1 MQDRSAD
8 HPQAVPP
15 VSGSIAVVGA
25 GSIGTAWA
33 TVFAAGGFPVKL
45 SDPDPERL
53 ERALAEATGGL
64 HRLSEAGLLDGD
76 PARAAARITGE
87 SRMEDAVRD
96 ASYVQECA
104 PEDVA
109 LKASLFAALD
119 EASPAD
125 AVLASSSSFLPAS
138 AFASELPG
146 RARML
151 VVHPGNPPTL
161 LRLAEIVPAPFTDPA
176 CTGRAKALLEAC
188 GLSTVVVRREVEG
201 FVFNRLQGALL
212 REAWALV
219 ADGVAEPDEIDR
231 IVRDGLG
238 LRWAVIGP
246 FETSDL
252 NTRGGIAAHAARMLP
267 AYARMGAERGMAEPP
282 WTPEV
287 VDQVVADRRARLP
300 LENWADRV
308 GWRDR
313 ILALLLV
320 ARRKGSGR

>member
-1 MQDRSAD
+1 MQEGTPS
-8 HPQAVPP
+8 PLPP
-15 VSGSIAVVGA
+15 PPPGTVAIIGA
-25 GSIGTAWA
+25 GSIGTAFA
-33 TVFAAGGFPVKL
+33 AVFAGAGRTVRL
-45 SDPDPERL
+45 WDPDPERL
-53 ERALAEATGGL
+53 RRAVQEAADGLAWLRECGLVEADT
-64 HRLSEAGLLDGD
+64 A
-76 PARAAARITGE
+76 AAAARIAPVD
-87 SRMEDAVRD
+87 RLDDAVRD
-96 ASYVQECA
+96 AAHVQECA

-109 LKASLFAALD
+109 LKTELFAALD
-119 EASPAD
+119 AAAPPD

-138 AFASELPG
+138 AFASGLPG
-146 RARML
+146 RARTM

-161 LRLAEIVPAPFTDPA
+161 LRVAEIVPAPFTDPGCVA
-176 CTGRAKALLEAC
+176 RTRALLDAC
-188 GLSTVVVRREVEG
+188 GLSTIVVRKEVEG

-267 AYARMGAERGMAEPP
+267 AYARMGAERGMKATP

-287 VDQVVADRRARLP
+287 VEKVVADRRSRLP
-300 LENWADRV
+300 LRNWADRV
-308 GWRDR
+308 AWRDR
-313 ILALLLV
+313 ILALILA
-320 ARRKGSGR
+320 ARRAGGDA